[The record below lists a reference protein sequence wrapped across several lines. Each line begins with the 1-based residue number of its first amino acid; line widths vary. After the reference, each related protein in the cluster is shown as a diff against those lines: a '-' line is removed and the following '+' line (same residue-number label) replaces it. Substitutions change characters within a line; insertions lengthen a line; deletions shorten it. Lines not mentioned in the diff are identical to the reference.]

1 MIVLDTLIEWLVIL
15 AGILLA
21 LGVLF
26 PTYAESAGKKV
37 NDLIPHPTEVN
48 EFLKRFGL

>member
-1 MIVLDTLIEWLVIL
+1 MIVLDTWIEWFVIL

-26 PTYAESAGKKV
+26 PGRAEAAGKKV
-37 NDLIPHPTEVN
+37 GNLIPHPTEVN
-48 EFLKRFGL
+48 EFLKKFGL